1 MKNLTHSASIPLFDA
16 SLNSVDHKDVLLASK
31 KPVFVQFATTS
42 MHFAASLE
50 ICSHLNEEAS
60 INYFFWGASTL
71 FPNSMNSNAGMWP
84 HRIPA
89 QYKACVNESNTNV
102 IFSTNLAFDTA
113 WVQEQLDS
121 ILPKASKIT
130 SMEDLRKLDSIDLK
144 PSSAISNCLTTLL
157 SQKSLSS
164 KKHGALLKRVLTSY
178 LQVYSAVQKESALQ
192 NFDLGLIFNGRFLHE
207 RACWDALKDLGIK
220 TLLFETTRDRYFLRP
235 EGFHSRMTN
244 QDYIN
249 KFWANSSEPL
259 AERERIAQEN
269 YRARR
274 YGRNKFILMDE
285 EKRTESHEYFAFF
298 ANSDDEAFGFWESWL
313 QPLGSQI
320 DVIKKLQDLFDVRQ
334 KELLLIR
341 LHPNFA
347 NKSKEEKRRWNSI
360 ISSAY
365 SRVIGYAEEVSS
377 YDIMANAKGV
387 LTFGSTI
394 GLESAFWN
402 KPVAVLAD
410 CHYDELGV
418 ADKLVNWDEVSRW
431 LEEGYRLDSTQI
443 NQRHM
448 AACKKPWFLHHAG
461 ENFSHTSLKE
471 IGNPGWG
478 EWEATS
484 FKGIGLKTNFL
495 MRKFSRAILRLKF
508 FKVKFS
514 LWH

>member
-1 MKNLTHSASIPLFDA
+1 
-16 SLNSVDHKDVLLASK
+16 VDHKEVLLASK
-31 KPVFVQFATTS
+31 KPVLFQFATTS

-50 ICSHLNEEAS
+50 ICSHLNKEAS

-71 FPNSMNSNAGMWP
+71 LPNSMNSNPGMWP
-84 HRIPA
+84 RRIPDK
-89 QYKACVNESNTNV
+89 YKACIKESNANV
-102 IFSTNLAFDTA
+102 TFSTKLAFDTA
-113 WVQEQLDS
+113 WVQERLDF
-121 ILPKASKIT
+121 IFPKVSEIN
-130 SMEDLRKLDSIDLK
+130 SMEDLRKLDSKDLK

-157 SQKSLSS
+157 SQNSLSF
-164 KKHGALLKRVLTSY
+164 KKHGGLIKRVLSSY
-178 LQVYSAVQKESALQ
+178 LQVYSAVQTASALE
-192 NFDLGLIFNGRFLHE
+192 NYDLGLIFNGRFLHE
-207 RACWDALKDLGIK
+207 RACWDALQNLGIK

-235 EGFHSRMTN
+235 EGFHSRTTN

-249 KFWANSSEPL
+249 KFWENSKETL
-259 AERERIAQEN
+259 AERERIAEEN

-274 YGRNKFILMDE
+274 YGKNKYILMDE

-320 DVIKKLQDLFDVRQ
+320 DVIKKLQDLFDARQ

-347 NKSKEEKRRWNSI
+347 NKSKEEQRKWSSI
-360 ISSAY
+360 IPSAF
-365 SRVIGYAEEVSS
+365 SRVIGYSEEVSS
-377 YDIMANAKGV
+377 YDVMANAKGV

-418 ADKLVNWDEVSRW
+418 ADKLANWDEVNRW
-431 LEEGYRLDSTQI
+431 LEEGYRLDSTLI

-448 AACKKPWFLHHAG
+448 AACKKPWFLHLAG
-461 ENFSHTSLKE
+461 EDFVHTSLKE

-478 EWEATS
+478 AWEATS

-495 MRKFSRAILRLKF
+495 IKKFSRAILRLKL
-508 FKVKFS
+508 FKVKS
-514 LWH
+514 PLWH